1 MKDIFLF
8 IRNIFVEYDIF
19 ILLSAISLGMANSL
33 ILRWFYIKYG
43 KAKTNRT
50 VVADSFPLL
59 IISIILIIYLIKG
72 SLVLSLGLVGAL
84 SIVRFRAAIKEP
96 EELVYLLFAIAIGL
110 GLGAKQ
116 LIPVTVIFP
125 IALIFIYI
133 KDRLYRTSKIGEK
146 IILNIKLNSNV
157 SNDNILEEW
166 ARLVSNASKECE
178 LQRYE
183 DNPSEINATFII
195 YSIDV
200 KDLVSLKISLKKYK
214 KDTELV
220 LIDNSRPLI
229 L

>member
-1 MKDIFLF
+1 MKDVFIFT
-8 IRNIFVEYDIF
+8 RNILVEYDIF
-19 ILLSAISLGMANSL
+19 FLLSVISLGMANSL

-59 IISIILIIYLIKG
+59 IISIILIIYLIKS

-96 EELVYLLFAIAIGL
+96 EELVYLLFAISIGL

-116 LIPVTVIFP
+116 LIPVMVIFP

-133 KDRLYRTSKIGEK
+133 KDRLYGTSKIGEI

-157 SNDNILEEW
+157 TNDNVLEEW
-166 ARLVSNASKECE
+166 TRLVSNKSKECE

-183 DNPSEINATFII
+183 DNSSEINATFII
-195 YSIDV
+195 HSIDV
-200 KDLVSLKISLKKYK
+200 KDLVALKISLKDYK

>member
-43 KAKTNRT
+43 TAKTNRT

-96 EELVYLLFAIAIGL
+96 EELVYLLFAISIGL

-116 LIPVTVIFP
+116 LIPVMVIFP
-125 IALIFIYI
+125 VTLIFIYI
-133 KDRLYRTSKIGEK
+133 KDRLYGTSKIGK
-146 IILNIKLNSNV
+146 IIILNIKLNSNV
-157 SNDNILEEW
+157 SNDNVLEEW
-166 ARLVSNASKECE
+166 TRLVSNANKECE

-200 KDLVSLKISLKKYK
+200 KDLVSLKISLKDYK

>member
-72 SLVLSLGLVGAL
+72 SLILSLGLVGAL

-133 KDRLYRTSKIGEK
+133 KDRLYGTSKIGK
-146 IILNIKLNSNV
+146 IIILNIKLNSNV

-166 ARLVSNASKECE
+166 TRLVSNASKECE